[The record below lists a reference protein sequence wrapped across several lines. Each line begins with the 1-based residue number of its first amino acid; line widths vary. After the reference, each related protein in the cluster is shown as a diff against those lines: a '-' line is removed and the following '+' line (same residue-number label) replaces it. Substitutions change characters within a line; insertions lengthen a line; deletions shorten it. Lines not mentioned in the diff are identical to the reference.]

1 MANIQNSVRDSLP
14 IKLGERNYNI
24 DLGRLSRATVDPIRQ
39 GFDTQ
44 GSPGEQS
51 LNQAGVWKRTRNDWQ
66 LGAGQRDGDTP
77 ESGPRQYYKST
88 GVNPWVKNELTLLK
102 DTQFI
107 WGDTDDNLYMAS
119 ATASNGTEWAYLC
132 AGSDLVASDDQFAT
146 ATANALSG
154 NPLGGDIIGAT
165 KTQSAIAS
173 DGTNVYVAGNGKI
186 QKVTANAVT
195 GTTANTDV
203 WTLASVDGVWVAN
216 GYLLASVADR
226 LTVLSVGTA
235 PSTNADIASS
245 SFNQVDS
252 WQTVVGTSV
261 GIFAGG
267 NQGGQGKI
275 YYIGINDST
284 AALNVPVIAAE
295 LPQGEKILSMAEYL
309 GYVILGTNKGF
320 RLATITGQGYL
331 SYGPRVNITNGVQV
345 FEPQGEHIWFGW
357 KDYES
362 PFDPTTARGGLG
374 RIGLSEWT
382 DQLVPA
388 YASDLMASGT
398 GTDEDIQG
406 VLTLTN
412 NGTEMRVFSIKGKG
426 VYREHATNYVT
437 TGSID
442 EGKFRWGI
450 SELKVAASVDLRHK
464 ALASG
469 QSVVIQ
475 VESDDGNTG
484 TVTSD
489 TTNSLTPGIQP
500 ILTSAE
506 TNIDGEYLIPTIT
519 LNTTTVTATPTLYR
533 WTLRAI
539 PMPFVAEVLTLPV
552 ILTNH
557 TRYDERDVYQ
567 DVYDEYA
574 YIKSLLES
582 RTLVK
587 FKMGA
592 EEKTVYVSGVGYEP
606 GSISQWSDAAQHHN
620 PYERYRWVDGVLTV
634 QLITVQTGVTTYR
647 AS

>member
-1 MANIQNSVRDSLP
+1 MSSVQNSVRDSLP
-14 IKLGERNYNI
+14 IKLGERNYNV
-24 DLGRLSRATVDPIRQ
+24 DLAKMGRSTIDPIRQ

-66 LGAGQRDGDTP
+66 LGAGQQDGDTP

-88 GVNPWVKNELTLLK
+88 GINPWVKNELTLLK
-102 DTQFI
+102 DTNLTI
-107 WGDTDDNLYMAS
+107 TDSGTNLYMAF
-119 ATASNGTEWAYLC
+119 AMVGTQEYGYVC
-132 AGSDLVASDDQFAT
+132 TGSDVKPTDDSFTTTET
-146 ATANALSG
+146 AIS
-154 NPLGGDIIGAT
+154 NPAGGAIIG
-165 KTQSAIAS
+165 IAS
-173 DGTNVYVAGNGKI
+173 DGTNVYVASTAGNKVQKI
-186 QKVTANAVT
+186 SALAVT
-195 GTTANTDV
+195 GSSANTDY
-203 WTLASVDGVWVAN
+203 WTLNNVDGVWVAN
-216 GYLLASVADR
+216 GYLIASVADR

-252 WQTVVGTSV
+252 WETVIGTSV

-309 GYVILGTNKGF
+309 GYVVLGTNKGF
-320 RLATITGQGYL
+320 RLASITGQGYL
-331 SYGPRVNITNGVQV
+331 SYGPRVDITNGVQV
-345 FEPQGEHIWFGW
+345 FEPQGEHVWFGW

-388 YASDLMASGT
+388 YASDLMASGS
-398 GTDEDIQG
+398 GTDAAVQG
-406 VLTLTN
+406 VATFTRS
-412 NGTEMRVFSIKGKG
+412 GTEIRAFSISGKG
-426 VYREHATNYVT
+426 VYVEHATNYVT

-442 EGKFRWGI
+442 EGRFRWGI

-469 QSVVIQ
+469 QSVAIKVD
-475 VESDDGNTG
+475 SDDGNTG
-484 TVTSD
+484 TVTSNTED
-489 TTNSLTPGIQP
+489 SLTPGIQP
-500 ILTSAE
+500 ILTSTEA
-506 TNIDGEYLIPTIT
+506 NIDGEYLIPTIT

-539 PMPFVAEVLTLPV
+539 PMPFVAEVLSLPM

-557 TRYDERDVYQ
+557 VGYDKRDVYQ
-567 DVYDEYA
+567 DVYDEYS

-592 EEKTVYVSGVGYEP
+592 EEKTVYVAGVAYEP

>member
-1 MANIQNSVRDSLP
+1 MVNNQLRVRDALP

-24 DLGRLSRATVDPIRQ
+24 DLPLMGRASIDPIRQ

-66 LGAGQRDGDTP
+66 LGAGQKDGDTP

-88 GVNPWVKNELTLLK
+88 GINPWVKNELTLLK
-102 DTQFI
+102 DTDLTI
-107 WGDTDDNLYMAS
+107 TDSGTNLYMAF
-119 ATASNGTEWAYLC
+119 AMVGTQEYGYVC
-132 AGSDLVASDDQFAT
+132 TGSDVKPTDDSFTTTET
-146 ATANALSG
+146 AIS
-154 NPLGGDIIGAT
+154 NPAGGAIIG
-165 KTQSAIAS
+165 IAS
-173 DGTNVYVAGNGKI
+173 DGTNVYVASTAGNKVQKI
-186 QKVTANAVT
+186 NALAVT
-195 GTTANTDV
+195 GSSANTDY
-203 WTLASVDGVWVAN
+203 WTLTNVDGVWVAN
-216 GYLLASVADR
+216 GYLIASVGDR

-235 PSTNADIASS
+235 PSTNADIASDA
-245 SFNQVDS
+245 FNQVDS
-252 WQTVVGTSV
+252 WETVIGTSV

-284 AALNVPVIAAE
+284 AALNVPVIATE

-309 GYVILGTNKGF
+309 GYVLLGTNKGF
-320 RLATITGQGYL
+320 RLASITGQGYL
-331 SYGPRVNITNGVQV
+331 SHGPLINIANGVQV
-345 FEPQGEHIWFGW
+345 FEPQGEFVWFGW
-357 KDYES
+357 KDYDS
-362 PFDPTTARGGLG
+362 PFDSTTRGGLG

-382 DQLVPA
+382 DQMVPA

-398 GTDEDIQG
+398 GTDAAVQG
-406 VLTLTN
+406 VATFN
-412 NGTEMRVFSIKGKG
+412 RSGTEIRAFSISGKG
-426 VYREHATNYVT
+426 VYVEHASNYVT

-469 QSVVIQ
+469 QSVAIKVD
-475 VESDDGNTG
+475 SDDGNTG

-489 TTNSLTPGIQP
+489 TTDSLTPGIQP

-506 TNIDGEYLIPTIT
+506 ANIDGEYLIPTIT

-539 PMPFVAEVLTLPV
+539 PMPFVAEVLTLPI
-552 ILTNH
+552 ILTNQ
-557 TRYDERDVYQ
+557 TRYDNRDVYQ
-567 DVYDEYA
+567 DVYDEYS
-574 YIKSLLES
+574 YIKALLES

-606 GSISQWSDAAQHHN
+606 GSISKWSDSAQHED
-620 PYERYRWVDGVLTV
+620 PYKRYRWVDGVLTV

>member
-1 MANIQNSVRDSLP
+1 MGNIQDSVRDSLP

-24 DLGRLSRATVDPIRQ
+24 DLAKMGRSTIDPIRQ

-66 LGAGQRDGDTP
+66 LGAGQKDGDTP

-88 GVNPWVKNELTLLK
+88 GINPWVKNELTLLK
-102 DTQFI
+102 DTNLTI
-107 WGDTDDNLYMAS
+107 TDSGTNLYMAF
-119 ATASNGTEWAYLC
+119 AMVGEQEYGYVCT
-132 AGSDLVASDDQFAT
+132 GSDVKPTDDSFTSTET
-146 ATANALSG
+146 AIS
-154 NPLGGDIIGAT
+154 NPAGGAIIG
-165 KTQSAIAS
+165 IAS
-173 DGTNVYVAGNGKI
+173 DGTNVYVASTVGNKVQKI
-186 QKVTANAVT
+186 SALAVT
-195 GTTANTDV
+195 GASANTDY
-203 WTLASVDGVWVAN
+203 WTLNNVDGVWFAN

-226 LTVLSVGTA
+226 LTVISVGTA
-235 PSTNADIASS
+235 PSANGDIASD

-252 WQTVVGTSV
+252 WETVVGTSV

-309 GYVILGTNKGF
+309 GYVVLGTNKGF
-320 RLATITGQGYL
+320 RLAAITGQGYL
-331 SYGPRVNITNGVQV
+331 SYGPRVDIKNGVQV
-345 FEPQGEHIWFGW
+345 FEPQGEHMWFGW

-362 PFDPTTARGGLG
+362 PFDPSTDRGGLG

-388 YASDLMASGT
+388 YASDLMASGS
-398 GTDEDIQG
+398 GTDAAVQG
-406 VLTLTN
+406 VATFTRS
-412 NGTEMRVFSIKGKG
+412 GTEIRAFSISGKG
-426 VYREHATNYVT
+426 VYVEHATNYVT

-450 SELKVAASVDLRHK
+450 SELKVAASVDVRHK
-464 ALASG
+464 ALADG
-469 QSVVIQ
+469 QSVAIKVD
-475 VESDDGNTG
+475 SDDGNTG
-484 TVTSD
+484 TVTSN
-489 TTNSLTPGIQP
+489 TTDSLTPGIQP

-506 TNIDGEYLIPTIT
+506 ANIDGEYLIPTIT
-519 LNTTTVTATPTLYR
+519 LTTTTVTATPTLYR

-539 PMPFVAEVLTLPV
+539 PMPFVAEVLSLPV

-557 TRYDERDVYQ
+557 TEYERRDVYQ
-567 DVYDEYA
+567 DVYDEYS

-592 EEKTVYVSGVGYEP
+592 EEKTVYVAGVAYEP
-606 GSISQWSDAAQHHN
+606 GSIGQWSDAAQHETPN
-620 PYERYRWVDGVLTV
+620 YDRYRWVDGVLTV

>member
-1 MANIQNSVRDSLP
+1 MSSVQNSVRDSLP
-14 IKLGERNYNI
+14 IKLGERNYNV
-24 DLGRLSRATVDPIRQ
+24 DLAKMGRSTIDPIRQ

-66 LGAGQRDGDTP
+66 LGAGQQDGDTP

-88 GVNPWVKNELTLLK
+88 GINPWVKNELSLLK
-102 DTQFI
+102 DTNLTI
-107 WGDTDDNLYMAS
+107 TDSGTNLYMAF
-119 ATASNGTEWAYLC
+119 AMVGTQEYGYVC
-132 AGSDLVASDDQFAT
+132 TGSDVKPTDDSFTTTET
-146 ATANALSG
+146 AIS
-154 NPLGGDIIGAT
+154 NPAGGAIIG
-165 KTQSAIAS
+165 IAS
-173 DGTNVYVAGNGKI
+173 DGTNVYVASTAGNKVQKI
-186 QKVTANAVT
+186 SALAVT
-195 GTTANTDV
+195 GSSANTDY
-203 WTLASVDGVWVAN
+203 WTLTNVDGVWVAN
-216 GYLLASVADR
+216 GYLIASVADR

-252 WQTVVGTSV
+252 WETVIGTSV

-295 LPQGEKILSMAEYL
+295 LPQGEKILSMSEYL
-309 GYVILGTNKGF
+309 GYVVLGTNKGF
-320 RLATITGQGYL
+320 RLASITGQGYL
-331 SYGPRVNITNGVQV
+331 SYGPRVDITNGVQV
-345 FEPQGEHIWFGW
+345 FEPQGEHMWFGW

-388 YASDLMASGT
+388 YASDLMASGS
-398 GTDEDIQG
+398 GTDAAVQG
-406 VLTLTN
+406 VATFTRS
-412 NGTEMRVFSIKGKG
+412 GTEIRAFSISGKG
-426 VYREHATNYVT
+426 VYVEHATNYVT

-442 EGKFRWGI
+442 EGRFRWGI

-469 QSVVIQ
+469 QSVAIKVD
-475 VESDDGNTG
+475 SDDGNTG
-484 TVTSD
+484 TVTSNTED
-489 TTNSLTPGIQP
+489 SLTPGIQP
-500 ILTSAE
+500 ILTSTEA
-506 TNIDGEYLIPTIT
+506 NIDGEYLIPTIT

-539 PMPFVAEVLTLPV
+539 PMPFVAEVLSLPM

-557 TRYDERDVYQ
+557 VGYDKRDVYQ
-567 DVYDEYA
+567 DVYDEYS

-592 EEKTVYVSGVGYEP
+592 EEKTVYVAGVAYEP
-606 GSISQWSDAAQHHN
+606 GSIGQWSDAAQHHN

-647 AS
+647 AA

>member
-1 MANIQNSVRDSLP
+1 MSTEQLRVRDALP

-24 DLGRLSRATVDPIRQ
+24 DLGKLSRATIDPIRQ

-51 LNQAGVWKRTRNDWQ
+51 LNQAGVWKRTRTDWQ
-66 LGAGQRDGDTP
+66 LGAGQKDGDTP

-88 GVNPWVKNELTLLK
+88 GINPWVKNELTLLK
-102 DTQFI
+102 DIEFI
-107 WGDTDDNLYMAS
+107 WGDTDNNLYMAS

-132 AGSDLVASDDQFAT
+132 AGSDVVASDDQFAT
-146 ATANALSG
+146 GTTIP
-154 NPLGGDIIGAT
+154 NPLAGAIIGAT
-165 KTQSAIAS
+165 ETQSAIAS
-173 DGTNVYVAGNGKI
+173 DGTNVYIAGNGKI
-186 QKVTANAVT
+186 QKITANAIT
-195 GTTANTDV
+195 GSVANTDV
-203 WTLASVDGVWVAN
+203 WTLASVDGVWFAN
-216 GYLLASVADR
+216 GYLIASVEDR

-245 SFNQVDS
+245 SFNQVAN

-309 GYVILGTNKGF
+309 GYVVLGTNKGF
-320 RLATITGQGYL
+320 RLASITGQGYL
-331 SYGPRVNITNGVQV
+331 SYGPRIDITNGVQV
-345 FEPQGEHIWFGW
+345 FEPQGEHMWFGW
-357 KDYES
+357 KDYTS
-362 PFDPTTARGGLG
+362 PFDGTTRGGLG

-382 DQLVPA
+382 DQMVPA

-398 GTDEDIQG
+398 GTDQDIQG

-426 VYREHATNYVT
+426 VYREHASNYVT

-464 ALASG
+464 ALADG
-469 QSVVIQ
+469 QSVAIQ
-475 VESDDGNTG
+475 IESDDGNTG

-489 TTNSLTPGIQP
+489 TTDSLTPGIQP

-506 TNIDGEYLIPTIT
+506 ANIDGEYLIPTIT

-533 WTLRAI
+533 WTVRAI
-539 PMPFVAEVLTLPV
+539 PMPFVAEVLTLPI
-552 ILTNH
+552 ILTNQ
-557 TRYDERDVYQ
+557 TRYDNRDVYQ
-567 DVYDEYA
+567 DVYDEYS
-574 YIKSLLES
+574 YIKALLES

-592 EEKTVYVSGVGYEP
+592 EEKTVYVAGVAYEA
-606 GSISQWSDAAQHHN
+606 GSISKWSDAAQHDT
-620 PYERYRWVDGVLTV
+620 PYDRYRWVDGVLTV
-634 QLITVQTGVTTYR
+634 QLTTVQTGVTTYR

>member
-1 MANIQNSVRDSLP
+1 MASVQNSVRDSLP

-24 DLGRLSRATVDPIRQ
+24 DLAKMGRSTIDPIRQ

-44 GSPGEQS
+44 GTPGEQS

-102 DTQFI
+102 DTNLTI
-107 WGDTDDNLYMAS
+107 TDSGTNLYMAF
-119 ATASNGTEWAYLC
+119 AMVGIQEYGYVCT
-132 AGSDLVASDDQFAT
+132 GSDVKPTDDSFTTTET
-146 ATANALSG
+146 AIS
-154 NPLGGDIIGAT
+154 NPAGGAIIG
-165 KTQSAIAS
+165 IAS
-173 DGTNVYVAGNGKI
+173 DGTNVYVASTVGNKVQKI
-186 QKVTANAVT
+186 SALAVT
-195 GTTANTDV
+195 GAVANTDY
-203 WTLASVDGVWVAN
+203 WTLANVDGVWFAN
-216 GYLLASVADR
+216 GYLLASVADK

-235 PSTNADIASS
+235 PSDNADVASS

-252 WQTVVGTSV
+252 WETVVGTSV

-309 GYVILGTNKGF
+309 GYVVLGTNKGF
-320 RLATITGQGYL
+320 RLASITGQGYL

-345 FEPQGEHIWFGW
+345 FEPQGEHMWFGW
-357 KDYES
+357 KDYTS
-362 PFDPTTARGGLG
+362 PFDGTTRGGLG

-388 YASDLMASGT
+388 YASDLMASGS
-398 GTDEDIQG
+398 GTDAAVQG
-406 VLTLTN
+406 VATFTRN
-412 NGTEMRVFSIKGKG
+412 DIEIRAFSISGKG
-426 VYREHATNYVT
+426 VYVEHATNYMA

-464 ALASG
+464 ALADG
-469 QSVVIQ
+469 QSIAIK

-484 TVTSD
+484 TVTSNTED
-489 TTNSLTPGIQP
+489 SLTPGIQP
-500 ILTSAE
+500 ILTSTE
-506 TNIDGEYLIPTIT
+506 GNIDGEYLIPTIT
-519 LNTTTVTATPTLYR
+519 LNATTVTATPTLYR

-539 PMPFVAEVLTLPV
+539 PMPFVAEVLSLPV

-557 TRYDERDVYQ
+557 VGYDKRDVYQ
-567 DVYDEYA
+567 DVYDEYSYLKA
-574 YIKSLLES
+574 LLES

-592 EEKTVYVSGVGYEP
+592 EEKTVYVAGVAYEP
-606 GSISQWSDAAQHHN
+606 GSINQWSDSAQHHN

>member
-1 MANIQNSVRDSLP
+1 MAGIQDSVRDSLP

-24 DLGRLSRATVDPIRQ
+24 DLAKMGRSTIDPIRQ

-66 LGAGQRDGDTP
+66 LGAGQQDGDTP

-88 GVNPWVKNELTLLK
+88 GINPWVKNELSLLK
-102 DTQFI
+102 DTNLTI
-107 WGDTDDNLYMAS
+107 TDSGTNLYMAF
-119 ATASNGTEWAYLC
+119 AMVGTQEYGYVC
-132 AGSDLVASDDQFAT
+132 TGSDVKPTDDSFTTTET
-146 ATANALSG
+146 AIS
-154 NPLGGDIIGAT
+154 NPAGGAIIG
-165 KTQSAIAS
+165 IAS
-173 DGTNVYVAGNGKI
+173 DGTNVYVASTAGNKVQKI
-186 QKVTANAVT
+186 SALAVT
-195 GTTANTDV
+195 GSSANTDY
-203 WTLASVDGVWVAN
+203 WTLTNVDGVWVAN

-235 PSTNADIASS
+235 PSDNADIASS

-252 WQTVVGTSV
+252 WETVIGTSV

-309 GYVILGTNKGF
+309 GYVVLGTNKGF
-320 RLATITGQGYL
+320 RLASITGQGYL
-331 SYGPRVNITNGVQV
+331 SYGPRVDITNGVQV
-345 FEPQGEHIWFGW
+345 FEPQGEHMWFGW
-357 KDYES
+357 KDYDS
-362 PFDPTTARGGLG
+362 PFDGTTRGGLG

-388 YASDLMASGT
+388 YASDLMASGS
-398 GTDEDIQG
+398 GTDAAVQG
-406 VLTLTN
+406 VATFTRS
-412 NGTEMRVFSIKGKG
+412 GTEIRAFSISGKG
-426 VYREHATNYVT
+426 VYVEHATNYVT

-469 QSVVIQ
+469 QSVAIKVD
-475 VESDDGNTG
+475 SDDGNTG

-489 TTNSLTPGIQP
+489 TTDSLTPGIQA

-506 TNIDGEYLIPTIT
+506 ANIDGEYLIPTIT

-539 PMPFVAEVLTLPV
+539 PMPFVAEVLSLPV

-557 TRYDERDVYQ
+557 TEYDKRDVYQ
-567 DVYDEYA
+567 DVYDEYS

-592 EEKTVYVSGVGYEP
+592 EEKTVYVAGVAYEP
-606 GSISQWSDAAQHHN
+606 GSIGQWSDAAQHLY

>member
-1 MANIQNSVRDSLP
+1 MAGIQDSVRDSLP

-24 DLGRLSRATVDPIRQ
+24 DLAKMGRSTIDPIRQ

-66 LGAGQRDGDTP
+66 LGAGQQDGDTP

-88 GVNPWVKNELTLLK
+88 GINPWVKNELTLLK

-107 WGDTDDNLYMAS
+107 WSDTDDNLYMAS

-132 AGSDLVASDDQFAT
+132 AGSDVVASDDQFAT
-146 ATANALSG
+146 GTTIS
-154 NPLGGDIIGAT
+154 NPLGGAIIGAT
-165 KTQSAIAS
+165 ETQSAIAS
-173 DGTNVYVAGNGKI
+173 DGTNVYVAGNGKV
-186 QKVTANAVT
+186 QKITANAIT
-195 GTTANTDV
+195 GSVANTDV

-216 GYLLASVADR
+216 GYLLASVEDR

-245 SFNQVDS
+245 SFNQVAN

-284 AALNVPVIAAE
+284 AALIGPVIAAE

-320 RLATITGQGYL
+320 RLASITGQGYL
-331 SYGPRVNITNGVQV
+331 SYGPRIDITNGVQV
-345 FEPQGEHIWFGW
+345 FEPQGEHMWFGW
-357 KDYES
+357 KDYIS
-362 PFDPTTARGGLG
+362 PFDGTTRGGLG

-442 EGKFRWGI
+442 EGRFRWGI

-469 QSVVIQ
+469 QSVAIKVD
-475 VESDDGNTG
+475 SDDGNTG

-489 TTNSLTPGIQP
+489 TTDSLTPGIQP

-506 TNIDGEYLIPTIT
+506 ANIDGEYLVPTIT

-539 PMPFVAEVLTLPV
+539 PMPFVAEVLSLPV

-557 TRYDERDVYQ
+557 TEYDKRDVYQ
-567 DVYDEYA
+567 DVYDEYS

-592 EEKTVYVSGVGYEP
+592 EEKTVYVAGVAYEP
-606 GSISQWSDAAQHHN
+606 GSIGQWSDAAQHLY

>member
-1 MANIQNSVRDSLP
+1 MAGIQDSVRDSLP

-24 DLGRLSRATVDPIRQ
+24 DLAKMGRSTIDPIRQ

-88 GVNPWVKNELTLLK
+88 GLNPWVKNELTLLK
-102 DTQFI
+102 DTNLTI
-107 WGDTDDNLYMAS
+107 TDSGTNLYMAF
-119 ATASNGTEWAYLC
+119 AMVGIQEYGYVCT
-132 AGSDLVASDDQFAT
+132 GSDVKPTDDSFTTTET
-146 ATANALSG
+146 AIS
-154 NPLGGDIIGAT
+154 NPAGGAIIG
-165 KTQSAIAS
+165 IAS
-173 DGTNVYVAGNGKI
+173 DGTNVYVASTAGNKVQKI
-186 QKVTANAVT
+186 SALAVT
-195 GTTANTDV
+195 GASANTDY
-203 WTLASVDGVWVAN
+203 WTLPNVDGVWFAN

-235 PSTNADIASS
+235 PSTDADIASS

-252 WQTVVGTSV
+252 WETVIGTSV

-284 AALNVPVIAAE
+284 GVPLPPVIAAE

-309 GYVILGTNKGF
+309 GYVVLGTNKGF
-320 RLATITGQGYL
+320 RLASITGQGYL
-331 SYGPRVNITNGVQV
+331 SYGPRVDITNGVQV
-345 FEPQGEHIWFGW
+345 FEPQGEHVWFGW

-388 YASDLMASGT
+388 YASDLMASGS
-398 GTDEDIQG
+398 GTDAAVQG
-406 VLTLTN
+406 VATFTRS
-412 NGTEMRVFSIKGKG
+412 GTEIRAFSISGKG
-426 VYREHATNYVT
+426 VYVEHATNYVT

-450 SELKVAASVDLRHK
+450 SELKVAASVDVRHK

-469 QSVVIQ
+469 QSVAIKVD
-475 VESDDGNTG
+475 SDDGNTG
-484 TVTSD
+484 TVTSNTED
-489 TTNSLTPGIQP
+489 SLTPGIQA
-500 ILTSAE
+500 ILTSDEA
-506 TNIDGEYLIPTIT
+506 NIDGEYLIPTIT

-539 PMPFVAEVLTLPV
+539 PMPFVAEVLSLPV

-557 TRYDERDVYQ
+557 TEYDKRDVYQ
-567 DVYDEYA
+567 DVYDEYS

-592 EEKTVYVSGVGYEP
+592 EEKTVYVAGVAYEP
-606 GSISQWSDAAQHHN
+606 GSIGQWSDAAQHLY

>member
-1 MANIQNSVRDSLP
+1 MAGIQDSVRDSLP

-24 DLGRLSRATVDPIRQ
+24 DLAKMGRSTIDPIRQ

-66 LGAGQRDGDTP
+66 LGAGQKDGDTP

-88 GVNPWVKNELTLLK
+88 GINPWVKNELTLLK
-102 DTQFI
+102 DTNLTI
-107 WGDTDDNLYMAS
+107 TDSGTNLYMAF
-119 ATASNGTEWAYLC
+119 AMVGTQEYGYVC
-132 AGSDLVASDDQFAT
+132 TGSDVKPTDDSFAT
-146 ATANALSG
+146 TETPISNPASG
-154 NPLGGDIIGAT
+154 AIIG
-165 KTQSAIAS
+165 IAS
-173 DGTNVYVAGNGKI
+173 DGTNVYVASTNGNIVQKI
-186 QKVTANAVT
+186 SALAVT
-195 GTTANTDV
+195 GSSANTDY
-203 WTLASVDGVWVAN
+203 WTLTNVDGVWFAN

-235 PSTNADIASS
+235 PSDNADIASS

-252 WQTVVGTSV
+252 WETVIGTSV

-309 GYVILGTNKGF
+309 GYVVLGTNKGF
-320 RLATITGQGYL
+320 RLASITGQGYL
-331 SYGPRVNITNGVQV
+331 SYGPRVDIKNGVQV
-345 FEPQGEHIWFGW
+345 FEPQGEHMWFGW
-357 KDYES
+357 KNYVS
-362 PFDPTTARGGLG
+362 PFDGTTRGGLG

-388 YASDLMASGT
+388 YASDLMASGS
-398 GTDEDIQG
+398 GTDAAVQG
-406 VLTLTN
+406 VATFTRS
-412 NGTEMRVFSIKGKG
+412 GTEIRAFSISGKG
-426 VYREHATNYVT
+426 VYVEHATNYVT

-450 SELKVAASVDLRHK
+450 SELKVAASVDVRHK

-469 QSVVIQ
+469 QSVAIKVD
-475 VESDDGNTG
+475 SDDGNTG

-489 TTNSLTPGIQP
+489 TTDSLTPGIQA
-500 ILTSAE
+500 ILTSDEA
-506 TNIDGEYLIPTIT
+506 NIDGEYLIPTIT

-539 PMPFVAEVLTLPV
+539 PMPFVAEVLSLPV

-557 TRYDERDVYQ
+557 TEYDKRDVYQ
-567 DVYDEYA
+567 DVYDEYS

-592 EEKTVYVSGVGYEP
+592 EEKTVYVAGVAYEP
-606 GSISQWSDAAQHHN
+606 GSIGQWSDAAQHLY

>member
-1 MANIQNSVRDSLP
+1 MASVQNSVRDSLP

-24 DLGRLSRATVDPIRQ
+24 DLAKMGRSTIDPIRQ

-44 GSPGEQS
+44 GTPGEQS

-102 DTQFI
+102 DTNLTI
-107 WGDTDDNLYMAS
+107 TDSGTNLYMAF
-119 ATASNGTEWAYLC
+119 AMVGIQEYGYVCTGSNVKPTDDSFTTTETPISNP
-132 AGSDLVASDDQFAT
+132 AGGA
-146 ATANALSG
+146 
-154 NPLGGDIIGAT
+154 IIG
-165 KTQSAIAS
+165 IAS
-173 DGTNVYVAGNGKI
+173 DGTNVYVASTAGNKVQKI
-186 QKVTANAVT
+186 SALAVT
-195 GTTANTDV
+195 GASANTDY
-203 WTLASVDGVWVAN
+203 WTLANVDGVWFAN

-235 PSTNADIASS
+235 PSDNADVASS

-252 WQTVVGTSV
+252 WETVVGTSV

-309 GYVILGTNKGF
+309 GYVVLGTNKGF
-320 RLATITGQGYL
+320 RLASITGQGYL

-345 FEPQGEHIWFGW
+345 FEPQGEHMWFGW
-357 KDYES
+357 KDYTS
-362 PFDPTTARGGLG
+362 PFDGTTRGGLG

-388 YASDLMASGT
+388 YASDLMASGS
-398 GTDEDIQG
+398 GTDAAVQG
-406 VLTLTN
+406 VATFTRN
-412 NGTEMRVFSIKGKG
+412 DIEIRAFSISGKG
-426 VYREHATNYVT
+426 VYVEHATNYMA
-437 TGSID
+437 TGSIE

-464 ALASG
+464 ALADG
-469 QSVVIQ
+469 QSIAIK

-484 TVTSD
+484 TVTSNTED
-489 TTNSLTPGIQP
+489 SLTPGIQP
-500 ILTSAE
+500 ILTSTE
-506 TNIDGEYLIPTIT
+506 GNIDGEYLIPTIT
-519 LNTTTVTATPTLYR
+519 LNATTVTATPTLYR

-539 PMPFVAEVLTLPV
+539 PMPFVAEVLSLPV

-557 TRYDERDVYQ
+557 VGYDKRDVYQ
-567 DVYDEYA
+567 DVYDEYSYLKA
-574 YIKSLLES
+574 LLES

-592 EEKTVYVSGVGYEP
+592 EEKTVYVAGVAYEP
-606 GSISQWSDAAQHHN
+606 GSINQWSDAAQHHN

>member
-1 MANIQNSVRDSLP
+1 MASVQNSVRDSLP
-14 IKLGERNYNI
+14 IKLGERTYNV
-24 DLGRLSRATVDPIRQ
+24 DLPRMGRSTIDPIRQ

-102 DTQFI
+102 DTNLTI
-107 WGDTDDNLYMAS
+107 TDSGTNLYMAF
-119 ATASNGTEWAYLC
+119 AMVGTQEYGYVC
-132 AGSDLVASDDQFAT
+132 TGSDVKPTDDSFTTTET
-146 ATANALSG
+146 AIP
-154 NPLGGDIIGAT
+154 NPAGGAIIG
-165 KTQSAIAS
+165 IAS
-173 DGTNVYVAGNGKI
+173 DGTNVYVASTAGNKVQKI
-186 QKVTANAVT
+186 SALAVT
-195 GTTANTDV
+195 GASANTDY
-203 WTLASVDGVWVAN
+203 WTLTNVDGVWVAN

-252 WQTVVGTSV
+252 WETVVGTSV

-309 GYVILGTNKGF
+309 GYVVLGTNKGF
-320 RLATITGQGYL
+320 RLASITGQGYL

-388 YASDLMASGT
+388 YASDLMASGS
-398 GTDEDIQG
+398 GTDAAVQG
-406 VLTLTN
+406 VATFTRN
-412 NGTEMRVFSIKGKG
+412 DIEIRAFSISGKG
-426 VYREHATNYVT
+426 VYVEHATNYMA
-437 TGSID
+437 TGSIE
-442 EGKFRWGI
+442 EGKFRWGV

-469 QSVVIQ
+469 QSIAIKID
-475 VESDDGNTG
+475 SDDGNTG
-484 TVTSD
+484 TVTSNTED
-489 TTNSLTPGIQP
+489 SLTPGIQP
-500 ILTSAE
+500 ILTSTE

-606 GSISQWSDAAQHHN
+606 GSISKWSDAAQHHN

>member
-1 MANIQNSVRDSLP
+1 MANVQNSVRDSLP
-14 IKLGERNYNI
+14 IKLGERTYNV
-24 DLGRLSRATVDPIRQ
+24 DLPRMGRSTIDPIRQ

-102 DTQFI
+102 DTNLTI
-107 WGDTDDNLYMAS
+107 TDSGTNLYMAF
-119 ATASNGTEWAYLC
+119 AMVGIQEYGYVCT
-132 AGSDLVASDDQFAT
+132 GSDVKPTDDSFTTTET
-146 ATANALSG
+146 AIS
-154 NPLGGDIIGAT
+154 NPAGGAIIG
-165 KTQSAIAS
+165 IAS
-173 DGTNVYVAGNGKI
+173 DGTNVYVASTVGNKVQKI
-186 QKVTANAVT
+186 SALAVT
-195 GTTANTDV
+195 GAVANTDY
-203 WTLASVDGVWVAN
+203 WTLANVDGVWFAN
-216 GYLLASVADR
+216 GYLLASVADK

-235 PSTNADIASS
+235 PSDNADVASS

-252 WQTVVGTSV
+252 WETVVGTSV

-309 GYVILGTNKGF
+309 GYVVLGTNKGF
-320 RLATITGQGYL
+320 RLASITGQGYL

-388 YASDLMASGT
+388 YASDLMASGS
-398 GTDEDIQG
+398 GTDAAVQG
-406 VLTLTN
+406 VATFTRN
-412 NGTEMRVFSIKGKG
+412 DIEIRAFSISGKG
-426 VYREHATNYVT
+426 VYVEHADNYMA

-464 ALASG
+464 ALADG
-469 QSVVIQ
+469 QSIAIK

-484 TVTSD
+484 TVTSNTED
-489 TTNSLTPGIQP
+489 SLTPGIQP
-500 ILTSAE
+500 ILTSTE
-506 TNIDGEYLIPTIT
+506 GNIDGEYLIPTIT
-519 LNTTTVTATPTLYR
+519 LNATTVTATPTLYR

-539 PMPFVAEVLTLPV
+539 PMPFVAEVLSLPV

-557 TRYDERDVYQ
+557 VGYDKRDVYQ
-567 DVYDEYA
+567 DVYDEYSYLKA
-574 YIKSLLES
+574 LLES

-592 EEKTVYVSGVGYEP
+592 EEKTVYVAGVAYEP
-606 GSISQWSDAAQHHN
+606 GSINQWSDSAQHHN

>member
-1 MANIQNSVRDSLP
+1 MSSVQNSVRDSLP
-14 IKLGERNYNI
+14 IKLGERNYNV
-24 DLGRLSRATVDPIRQ
+24 DLAKMGRSTIDPIRQ

-66 LGAGQRDGDTP
+66 LGAGQQDGDTP

-88 GVNPWVKNELTLLK
+88 GIDPWTKNEITLLK
-102 DTQFI
+102 DTNLTI
-107 WGDTDDNLYMAS
+107 TDSGTNLYMAF
-119 ATASNGTEWAYLC
+119 AIVGVQEYGYVCT
-132 AGSDLVASDDQFAT
+132 GSDVKPTDDSFTTTET
-146 ATANALSG
+146 AIS
-154 NPLGGDIIGAT
+154 NPAGGAIIG
-165 KTQSAIAS
+165 IAS
-173 DGTNVYVAGNGKI
+173 DGTNVYVASTVGNKVQKI
-186 QKVTANAVT
+186 SALAVT
-195 GTTANTDV
+195 GSSANTDY
-203 WTLASVDGVWVAN
+203 WTLNNVDGVWVAN
-216 GYLLASVADR
+216 GYLIASVADR

-252 WQTVVGTSV
+252 WETVIGTSV

-309 GYVILGTNKGF
+309 GYVVLGTNKGF
-320 RLATITGQGYL
+320 RLASITGQGYL
-331 SYGPRVNITNGVQV
+331 SYGPRVDITNGVQV
-345 FEPQGEHIWFGW
+345 FEPQGEHMWFGW

-388 YASDLMASGT
+388 YASDLMASGS
-398 GTDEDIQG
+398 GTDAAVQG
-406 VLTLTN
+406 VATFTRS
-412 NGTEMRVFSIKGKG
+412 GTEIRAFSISGKG
-426 VYREHATNYVT
+426 VYVEHATNYVT

-442 EGKFRWGI
+442 EGRFRWGI

-469 QSVVIQ
+469 QSIAIK

-489 TTNSLTPGIQP
+489 TTDSLTPGIQP
-500 ILTSAE
+500 ILTSTEA
-506 TNIDGEYLIPTIT
+506 NIDGEYLVPTIT

-539 PMPFVAEVLTLPV
+539 PMPFVAEVLSLPM

-557 TRYDERDVYQ
+557 VGYDKRDVYQ
-567 DVYDEYA
+567 DVYDEYS

-592 EEKTVYVSGVGYEP
+592 EEKTVYVAGVAYEP
-606 GSISQWSDAAQHHN
+606 GSIGQWSDAAQHHN

>member
-1 MANIQNSVRDSLP
+1 MSSVQNSVRDSLP
-14 IKLGERNYNI
+14 IKLGERNYNV
-24 DLGRLSRATVDPIRQ
+24 DLAKMGRSTIDPIRQ

-66 LGAGQRDGDTP
+66 LGAGQQDGDTP

-88 GVNPWVKNELTLLK
+88 GIDPWTKNEITLLK
-102 DTQFI
+102 DTNLTI
-107 WGDTDDNLYMAS
+107 TDSGTNLYMAF
-119 ATASNGTEWAYLC
+119 AIVGVQEYGYVCT
-132 AGSDLVASDDQFAT
+132 GSDVKPTDDSFTTTET
-146 ATANALSG
+146 AIS
-154 NPLGGDIIGAT
+154 NPAGGAIIG
-165 KTQSAIAS
+165 IAS
-173 DGTNVYVAGNGKI
+173 DGTNVYVASTVGNKVQKI
-186 QKVTANAVT
+186 SALAVT
-195 GTTANTDV
+195 GSSANTDY
-203 WTLASVDGVWVAN
+203 WTLNNVDGVWVAN
-216 GYLLASVADR
+216 GYLIASVADR

-252 WQTVVGTSV
+252 WETVIGTSV

-309 GYVILGTNKGF
+309 GYVVLGTNKGF
-320 RLATITGQGYL
+320 RLASITGQGYL
-331 SYGPRVNITNGVQV
+331 SYGPRVDITNGVQV
-345 FEPQGEHIWFGW
+345 FEPQGEHVWFGW

-388 YASDLMASGT
+388 YASDLMASGS
-398 GTDEDIQG
+398 GTDAAVQG
-406 VLTLTN
+406 VATFTRS
-412 NGTEMRVFSIKGKG
+412 GTEIRAFSISGKG
-426 VYREHATNYVT
+426 VYVEHATNYVT

-469 QSVVIQ
+469 QSVAIKVD
-475 VESDDGNTG
+475 SDDGNTG
-484 TVTSD
+484 TVTSNTED
-489 TTNSLTPGIQP
+489 SLTPGIQP
-500 ILTSAE
+500 ILTSTEA
-506 TNIDGEYLIPTIT
+506 NIDGEYLIPTIT

-539 PMPFVAEVLTLPV
+539 PMPFVAEVLSLPM

-557 TRYDERDVYQ
+557 VGYDKRDVYQ
-567 DVYDEYA
+567 DVYDEYS

-592 EEKTVYVSGVGYEP
+592 EEKTVYVAGVAYEP
-606 GSISQWSDAAQHHN
+606 GSIGQWSDAAQHHN

>member
-1 MANIQNSVRDSLP
+1 MAGIQDSVRDSLP

-24 DLGRLSRATVDPIRQ
+24 DLAKMGRSTIDPIRQ

-66 LGAGQRDGDTP
+66 LGAGQQDGDTP

-88 GVNPWVKNELTLLK
+88 GINPWVKNELSLLK
-102 DTQFI
+102 DTNLTI
-107 WGDTDDNLYMAS
+107 TDSGTNLYMAF
-119 ATASNGTEWAYLC
+119 AMVGTQEYGYVC
-132 AGSDLVASDDQFAT
+132 TGSDVKPTDDSFTTTET
-146 ATANALSG
+146 AIS
-154 NPLGGDIIGAT
+154 NPAGGAIIG
-165 KTQSAIAS
+165 IAS
-173 DGTNVYVAGNGKI
+173 DGTNVYVASTAGNKVQKI
-186 QKVTANAVT
+186 SALAVT
-195 GTTANTDV
+195 GSSANTDY
-203 WTLASVDGVWVAN
+203 WTLTNVDGVWVAN

-235 PSTNADIASS
+235 PSANADIASS

-252 WQTVVGTSV
+252 WETVIGTSV

-309 GYVILGTNKGF
+309 GYVVLGTNKGF
-320 RLATITGQGYL
+320 RLASITGQGYL
-331 SYGPRVNITNGVQV
+331 SYGPRVDITNGVQV
-345 FEPQGEHIWFGW
+345 FEPQGEHMWFGW
-357 KDYES
+357 KDYDS
-362 PFDPTTARGGLG
+362 PFDGTTRGGLG

-388 YASDLMASGT
+388 YASDLMASGS
-398 GTDEDIQG
+398 GTDAAVQG
-406 VLTLTN
+406 VATFTRS
-412 NGTEMRVFSIKGKG
+412 GTEIRAFSISGKG
-426 VYREHATNYVT
+426 VYVEHATNYVT

-442 EGKFRWGI
+442 EGRFRWGI

-469 QSVVIQ
+469 QSVAIKVD
-475 VESDDGNTG
+475 SDDGNTG

-489 TTNSLTPGIQP
+489 TTDSLTPGIQA

-506 TNIDGEYLIPTIT
+506 ANIDGEYLIPTIT

-539 PMPFVAEVLTLPV
+539 PMPFVAEVLSLPV

-557 TRYDERDVYQ
+557 TEYDKRDVYQ
-567 DVYDEYA
+567 DVYDEYS

-592 EEKTVYVSGVGYEP
+592 EEKTVYVAGVAYEP
-606 GSISQWSDAAQHHN
+606 GSIGQWSDAAQHLY

>member
-1 MANIQNSVRDSLP
+1 MASVQNSVRDSLP

-24 DLGRLSRATVDPIRQ
+24 DLAKMGRSTIDPIRQ

-44 GSPGEQS
+44 GTPGEQS

-102 DTQFI
+102 DTNLTI
-107 WGDTDDNLYMAS
+107 TDSGTNLYMAF
-119 ATASNGTEWAYLC
+119 AMVGIQEYGYVCTGSNVKPTDDSFTTTETPISNP
-132 AGSDLVASDDQFAT
+132 AGGA
-146 ATANALSG
+146 
-154 NPLGGDIIGAT
+154 IIG
-165 KTQSAIAS
+165 IAS
-173 DGTNVYVAGNGKI
+173 DGTNVYVASTAGNKVQKI
-186 QKVTANAVT
+186 SALAVT
-195 GTTANTDV
+195 GASANTDY
-203 WTLASVDGVWVAN
+203 WTLANVDGVWFAN

-235 PSTNADIASS
+235 PSDNADVASS

-252 WQTVVGTSV
+252 WETVVGTSV

-309 GYVILGTNKGF
+309 GYVVLGTNKGF
-320 RLATITGQGYL
+320 RLASITGQGYL

-345 FEPQGEHIWFGW
+345 FEPQGEHMWFGW
-357 KDYES
+357 KDYTS
-362 PFDPTTARGGLG
+362 PFDGTTRGGLG

-388 YASDLMASGT
+388 YASDLMASGS
-398 GTDEDIQG
+398 GTDAAVQG
-406 VLTLTN
+406 VATFTRN
-412 NGTEMRVFSIKGKG
+412 DIEIRAFSISGKG
-426 VYREHATNYVT
+426 VYVEHATNYMA

-464 ALASG
+464 ALADG
-469 QSVVIQ
+469 QSIAIK

-484 TVTSD
+484 TVTSNTED
-489 TTNSLTPGIQP
+489 SLTPGIQP
-500 ILTSAE
+500 ILTSTE
-506 TNIDGEYLIPTIT
+506 GNIDGEYLIPTIT
-519 LNTTTVTATPTLYR
+519 LNATTVTATPTLYR

-539 PMPFVAEVLTLPV
+539 PMPFVAEVLSLPV

-557 TRYDERDVYQ
+557 VGYDKRDVYQ
-567 DVYDEYA
+567 DVYDEYSYLKA
-574 YIKSLLES
+574 LLES

-592 EEKTVYVSGVGYEP
+592 EEKTVYVAGVAYEP
-606 GSISQWSDAAQHHN
+606 GSINQWSDAAQHHN

>member
-1 MANIQNSVRDSLP
+1 MASVQNSVRDSLP

-24 DLGRLSRATVDPIRQ
+24 DLAKMGRSTIDPIRQ

-44 GSPGEQS
+44 GTPGEQS

-66 LGAGQRDGDTP
+66 LGAGQREGDTP

-102 DTQFI
+102 DTNLTI
-107 WGDTDDNLYMAS
+107 TDSGTNLYMAF
-119 ATASNGTEWAYLC
+119 AMVGIQEYGYVCTGSNVKPTDDSFTTTETPISNP
-132 AGSDLVASDDQFAT
+132 AGGA
-146 ATANALSG
+146 
-154 NPLGGDIIGAT
+154 IIG
-165 KTQSAIAS
+165 IAS
-173 DGTNVYVAGNGKI
+173 DGTNVYVASTAGNKVQKI
-186 QKVTANAVT
+186 SALAVT
-195 GTTANTDV
+195 GASANTDY
-203 WTLASVDGVWVAN
+203 WTLANVDGVWFAN

-235 PSTNADIASS
+235 PSDNADVASS

-252 WQTVVGTSV
+252 WETVVGTSV

-309 GYVILGTNKGF
+309 GYVVLGTNKGF
-320 RLATITGQGYL
+320 RLASITGQGYL

-345 FEPQGEHIWFGW
+345 FEPQGEHMWFGW
-357 KDYES
+357 KDYTS
-362 PFDPTTARGGLG
+362 PFDGTTRGGLG

-388 YASDLMASGT
+388 YASDLMASGS
-398 GTDEDIQG
+398 GTDAAVQG
-406 VLTLTN
+406 VATFTRN
-412 NGTEMRVFSIKGKG
+412 DIEIRAFSISGKG
-426 VYREHATNYVT
+426 VYVEHATNYMA
-437 TGSID
+437 TGSIE

-464 ALASG
+464 ALADG
-469 QSVVIQ
+469 QSIAIK

-484 TVTSD
+484 TVTSNTED
-489 TTNSLTPGIQP
+489 SLTPGIQP
-500 ILTSAE
+500 ILTSTE
-506 TNIDGEYLIPTIT
+506 GNIDGEYLIPTIT
-519 LNTTTVTATPTLYR
+519 LNATTVTATPTLYR

-539 PMPFVAEVLTLPV
+539 PMPFVAEVLSLPV

-557 TRYDERDVYQ
+557 VGYDKRDVYQ
-567 DVYDEYA
+567 DVYDEYSYLKA
-574 YIKSLLES
+574 LLES

-592 EEKTVYVSGVGYEP
+592 EEKTVYVAGVAYEP
-606 GSISQWSDAAQHHN
+606 GSINQWSDAAQHHN

>member
-1 MANIQNSVRDSLP
+1 MSSVQNSVRDSLP
-14 IKLGERNYNI
+14 IKLGERNYNV
-24 DLGRLSRATVDPIRQ
+24 DLAKMGRSTIDPIRQ

-66 LGAGQRDGDTP
+66 LGAGQQDGDTP

-88 GVNPWVKNELTLLK
+88 GIDPWTKNEITLLK
-102 DTQFI
+102 DTNLTI
-107 WGDTDDNLYMAS
+107 TDSGTNLYMAF
-119 ATASNGTEWAYLC
+119 AMVGTQEYGYVC
-132 AGSDLVASDDQFAT
+132 TGSDVKPTDDSFTTTET
-146 ATANALSG
+146 AIS
-154 NPLGGDIIGAT
+154 NPAGGAIIG
-165 KTQSAIAS
+165 IAS
-173 DGTNVYVAGNGKI
+173 DGTNVYVASTVGNKVQKI
-186 QKVTANAVT
+186 SALAVT
-195 GTTANTDV
+195 GSSANTDY
-203 WTLASVDGVWVAN
+203 WTLTNVDGVWVAN
-216 GYLLASVADR
+216 GYLIASVADR

-252 WQTVVGTSV
+252 WETVIGTSV

-309 GYVILGTNKGF
+309 GYVVLGTNKGF
-320 RLATITGQGYL
+320 RLASITGQGYL
-331 SYGPRVNITNGVQV
+331 SYGPRVDITNGVQV
-345 FEPQGEHIWFGW
+345 FEPQGEHVWFGW

-388 YASDLMASGT
+388 YASDLMASGS
-398 GTDEDIQG
+398 GTDAAVQG
-406 VLTLTN
+406 VATFTRS
-412 NGTEMRVFSIKGKG
+412 GTEIRAFSISGKG
-426 VYREHATNYVT
+426 VYVEHATNYVT

-442 EGKFRWGI
+442 EGRFRWGI

-469 QSVVIQ
+469 QSVAIKVD
-475 VESDDGNTG
+475 SDDGNTG
-484 TVTSD
+484 TVTSNTED
-489 TTNSLTPGIQP
+489 SLTPGIQP
-500 ILTSAE
+500 ILTSTEA
-506 TNIDGEYLIPTIT
+506 NIDGEYLIPTIT

-539 PMPFVAEVLTLPV
+539 PMPFVAEVLSLPM

-557 TRYDERDVYQ
+557 VGYDKRDVYQ
-567 DVYDEYA
+567 DVYDEYS

-592 EEKTVYVSGVGYEP
+592 EEKTVYVAGVAYEP

>member
-1 MANIQNSVRDSLP
+1 MSSVQNSVRDSLP
-14 IKLGERNYNI
+14 IKLGERNYNV
-24 DLGRLSRATVDPIRQ
+24 DLAKMGRSTIDPIRQ

-66 LGAGQRDGDTP
+66 LGAGQQDGDTP

-88 GVNPWVKNELTLLK
+88 GINPWVKNELSLLK
-102 DTQFI
+102 DTNLTI
-107 WGDTDDNLYMAS
+107 TDSGTNLYMAF
-119 ATASNGTEWAYLC
+119 AMVGTQEYGYVC
-132 AGSDLVASDDQFAT
+132 TGSDVKPTDDSFTTTET
-146 ATANALSG
+146 AIS
-154 NPLGGDIIGAT
+154 NPAGGAIIG
-165 KTQSAIAS
+165 IAS
-173 DGTNVYVAGNGKI
+173 DGTNVYVASTAGNKVQKI
-186 QKVTANAVT
+186 SALAVT
-195 GTTANTDV
+195 GSSANTDY
-203 WTLASVDGVWVAN
+203 WTLTNVDGVWVAN
-216 GYLLASVADR
+216 GYLIASVADR

-252 WQTVVGTSV
+252 WETVIGTSV

-309 GYVILGTNKGF
+309 GYVVLGTNKGF
-320 RLATITGQGYL
+320 RLASITGQGYL
-331 SYGPRVNITNGVQV
+331 SYGPRVDITNGVQV
-345 FEPQGEHIWFGW
+345 FEPQGEHVWFGW

-388 YASDLMASGT
+388 YASDLMASGS
-398 GTDEDIQG
+398 GTDAAVQG
-406 VLTLTN
+406 VATFTRS
-412 NGTEMRVFSIKGKG
+412 GTEIRAFSISGKG
-426 VYREHATNYVT
+426 VYVEHATNYVT

-442 EGKFRWGI
+442 EGRFRWGI

-469 QSVVIQ
+469 QSVAIKVD
-475 VESDDGNTG
+475 SDDGNTG
-484 TVTSD
+484 TVTSNTED
-489 TTNSLTPGIQP
+489 SLTPGIQP
-500 ILTSAE
+500 ILTSTEA
-506 TNIDGEYLIPTIT
+506 NIDGEYLIPTIT

-539 PMPFVAEVLTLPV
+539 PMPFVAEVLSLPM

-557 TRYDERDVYQ
+557 VGYDKRDVYQ
-567 DVYDEYA
+567 DVYDEYS

-592 EEKTVYVSGVGYEP
+592 EEKTVYVAGVAYEP

>member
-1 MANIQNSVRDSLP
+1 MAGIQDSVRDSLP

-24 DLGRLSRATVDPIRQ
+24 DLAKMGRSTIDPIRQ

-66 LGAGQRDGDTP
+66 LGAGQQDGDTP

-88 GVNPWVKNELTLLK
+88 GINPWVKNELTLLK
-102 DTQFI
+102 DTNLTI
-107 WGDTDDNLYMAS
+107 TDSGTNLYMAF
-119 ATASNGTEWAYLC
+119 AMVGTQEYGYVC
-132 AGSDLVASDDQFAT
+132 TGSDVKPTDDSFT
-146 ATANALSG
+146 TTETPIS
-154 NPLGGDIIGAT
+154 NPAGGAIIG
-165 KTQSAIAS
+165 IAS
-173 DGTNVYVAGNGKI
+173 DGTNVYVASTAGNKVQKI
-186 QKVTANAVT
+186 SALAVT
-195 GTTANTDV
+195 GSSANTDY
-203 WTLASVDGVWVAN
+203 WTLTNVDGVWVAN

-235 PSTNADIASS
+235 PSANADIASS

-252 WQTVVGTSV
+252 WETVIGTSV

-309 GYVILGTNKGF
+309 GYVVLGTNKGF
-320 RLATITGQGYL
+320 RLASITGQGYL
-331 SYGPRVNITNGVQV
+331 SYGPRVDITNGVQV
-345 FEPQGEHIWFGW
+345 FEPQGEHMWFGW
-357 KDYES
+357 KDYDS
-362 PFDPTTARGGLG
+362 PFDGTTRGGLG
-374 RIGLSEWT
+374 RIGLAEWT
-382 DQLVPA
+382 DQMVPA
-388 YASDLMASGT
+388 YASDLMASGA

-406 VLTLTN
+406 VLTLTS

-442 EGKFRWGI
+442 EGRFRWGI

-469 QSVVIQ
+469 QSVAIKVD
-475 VESDDGNTG
+475 SDDGNTG
-484 TVTSD
+484 TVTSN
-489 TTNSLTPGIQP
+489 TTDSLTPGIQA
-500 ILTSAE
+500 ILTSDEA
-506 TNIDGEYLIPTIT
+506 NIDGEYLIPTIT

-539 PMPFVAEVLTLPV
+539 PMPFVAEVLSLPV

-557 TRYDERDVYQ
+557 TEYDKRDVYQ
-567 DVYDEYA
+567 DVYDEYS

-592 EEKTVYVSGVGYEP
+592 EEKTVYVAGVAYEP
-606 GSISQWSDAAQHHN
+606 GSIGQWSDAAQHLY

>member
-1 MANIQNSVRDSLP
+1 MAGIQDSVRDSLP

-24 DLGRLSRATVDPIRQ
+24 DLAKMGRSTIDPIRQ

-66 LGAGQRDGDTP
+66 LGAGQQDGDTP

-102 DTQFI
+102 DTNLTI
-107 WGDTDDNLYMAS
+107 TDSGTNLYMAF
-119 ATASNGTEWAYLC
+119 AMVGTQEYGYVC
-132 AGSDLVASDDQFAT
+132 TGSDVKPTDDSFTTTET
-146 ATANALSG
+146 AIS
-154 NPLGGDIIGAT
+154 NPAGGAIIG
-165 KTQSAIAS
+165 IAS
-173 DGTNVYVAGNGKI
+173 DGTNVYVASTAGNKVQKI
-186 QKVTANAVT
+186 SALAVT
-195 GTTANTDV
+195 GSSANTDY
-203 WTLASVDGVWVAN
+203 WTLTNVDGVWFAN
-216 GYLLASVADR
+216 GYLLASVEDR

-235 PSTNADIASS
+235 PSDNADIASS

-252 WQTVVGTSV
+252 WETVIGTSV

-309 GYVILGTNKGF
+309 GYVVLGTNKGF
-320 RLATITGQGYL
+320 RLASITGQGYL
-331 SYGPRVNITNGVQV
+331 SYGPRVDITNGVQV
-345 FEPQGEHIWFGW
+345 FEPQGEHMWFGW
-357 KDYES
+357 KNYVS
-362 PFDPTTARGGLG
+362 PFDGTTRGGLG

-388 YASDLMASGT
+388 YASDLMASGS
-398 GTDEDIQG
+398 GTDAAVQG
-406 VLTLTN
+406 VATFTRS
-412 NGTEMRVFSIKGKG
+412 GTEIRAFSISGKG
-426 VYREHATNYVT
+426 VYVEHATNYVT

-442 EGKFRWGI
+442 EGRFRWGI
-450 SELKVAASVDLRHK
+450 SELKVAASVDVRHK

-469 QSVVIQ
+469 QSVAIKVD
-475 VESDDGNTG
+475 SDDGNTG
-484 TVTSD
+484 TVTSN
-489 TTNSLTPGIQP
+489 TTDSLTPGIQA
-500 ILTSAE
+500 ILTSDEA
-506 TNIDGEYLIPTIT
+506 NIDGEYLIPTIT

-539 PMPFVAEVLTLPV
+539 PMPFVAEVLSLPV

-557 TRYDERDVYQ
+557 TEYDKRDVYQ
-567 DVYDEYA
+567 DVYDEYS

-592 EEKTVYVSGVGYEP
+592 EEKTVYVAGVAYEP
-606 GSISQWSDAAQHHN
+606 GSIGQWSDAAQHLY

>member
-1 MANIQNSVRDSLP
+1 MASVQNSVRDSLP

-24 DLGRLSRATVDPIRQ
+24 DLGKLSRATIDPIRQ

-66 LGAGQRDGDTP
+66 LGAGQQDGDTP

-88 GVNPWVKNELTLLK
+88 GIDPWTKNEITLLK
-102 DTQFI
+102 DTNLTI
-107 WGDTDDNLYMAS
+107 TDSGTNLYMAF
-119 ATASNGTEWAYLC
+119 AIVGVQEYGYVCT
-132 AGSDLVASDDQFAT
+132 GSDVKPTDDSFTTTET
-146 ATANALSG
+146 AIS
-154 NPLGGDIIGAT
+154 NPAGGAIIG
-165 KTQSAIAS
+165 IAS
-173 DGTNVYVAGNGKI
+173 DGTNVYVASTVGNKVQKI
-186 QKVTANAVT
+186 SALAVT
-195 GTTANTDV
+195 GSSANTDY
-203 WTLASVDGVWVAN
+203 WTLNNVDGVWVAN
-216 GYLLASVADR
+216 GYLIASVADR

-252 WQTVVGTSV
+252 WETVIGTSV

-309 GYVILGTNKGF
+309 GYVVLGTNKGF
-320 RLATITGQGYL
+320 RLASITGQGYL
-331 SYGPRVNITNGVQV
+331 SYGPRVDITNGVQV
-345 FEPQGEHIWFGW
+345 FEPQGEHMWFGW

-388 YASDLMASGT
+388 YASDLMASGS
-398 GTDEDIQG
+398 GTDAAVQG
-406 VLTLTN
+406 VATFTRS
-412 NGTEMRVFSIKGKG
+412 GTEIRAFSISGKG
-426 VYREHATNYVT
+426 VYVEHATNYVT

-442 EGKFRWGI
+442 EGRFRWGI

-469 QSVVIQ
+469 QSIAIK

-489 TTNSLTPGIQP
+489 TTDSLTPGIQP
-500 ILTSAE
+500 ILTSTEA
-506 TNIDGEYLIPTIT
+506 NIDGEYLVPTIT

-539 PMPFVAEVLTLPV
+539 PMPFVAEVLSLPM

-557 TRYDERDVYQ
+557 VGYDKRDVYQ
-567 DVYDEYA
+567 DVYDEYS

-592 EEKTVYVSGVGYEP
+592 EEKTVYVAGVAYEP
-606 GSISQWSDAAQHHN
+606 GSIGQWSDAAQHHN

>member
-1 MANIQNSVRDSLP
+1 MAGIQDSVRDSLP

-24 DLGRLSRATVDPIRQ
+24 DLAKMGRSTIDPIRQ

-88 GVNPWVKNELTLLK
+88 GINPWVKNELTLLK
-102 DTQFI
+102 DTNLTI
-107 WGDTDDNLYMAS
+107 TDSGTNLYMAF
-119 ATASNGTEWAYLC
+119 AMVGTQEYGYVC
-132 AGSDLVASDDQFAT
+132 TGSDVKPTDDSFTTTET
-146 ATANALSG
+146 AIS
-154 NPLGGDIIGAT
+154 NPAGGAIIG
-165 KTQSAIAS
+165 IAS
-173 DGTNVYVAGNGKI
+173 DGTNVYVASTAGNKVQKI
-186 QKVTANAVT
+186 SALAVT
-195 GTTANTDV
+195 GSSANTDY
-203 WTLASVDGVWVAN
+203 WTLTNVDGVWFAN
-216 GYLLASVADR
+216 GYLLASVGDR

-235 PSTNADIASS
+235 PSDNADIASS

-252 WQTVVGTSV
+252 WETVIGTSV

-309 GYVILGTNKGF
+309 GYVVLGTNKGF
-320 RLATITGQGYL
+320 RLASITGQGYL
-331 SYGPRVNITNGVQV
+331 SYGPRVDITNGVQV
-345 FEPQGEHIWFGW
+345 FEPQGEHMWFGW
-357 KDYES
+357 KNYDS
-362 PFDPTTARGGLG
+362 PFDGTTRGGLG

-388 YASDLMASGT
+388 YASDLMASGS
-398 GTDEDIQG
+398 GTDAAVQG
-406 VLTLTN
+406 VATFTRS
-412 NGTEMRVFSIKGKG
+412 GTEIRAFSISGKG
-426 VYREHATNYVT
+426 VYVEHATNYVT

-469 QSVVIQ
+469 QSVAIKVD
-475 VESDDGNTG
+475 SDDGNTG
-484 TVTSD
+484 TVTSS
-489 TTNSLTPGIQP
+489 TTDSLTPGIQP

-506 TNIDGEYLIPTIT
+506 ANIDGEYLIPTIT

-539 PMPFVAEVLTLPV
+539 PMPFVAEVLSLPV

-557 TRYDERDVYQ
+557 TEYDKRDVYQ
-567 DVYDEYA
+567 DVYDEYS

-592 EEKTVYVSGVGYEP
+592 EEKTVYVAGVAYEP
-606 GSISQWSDAAQHHN
+606 GSIGQWSDAAQHLY

>member
-1 MANIQNSVRDSLP
+1 MASVQNSVRDSLP

-24 DLGRLSRATVDPIRQ
+24 DLAKMGRSTIDPIRQ

-44 GSPGEQS
+44 GTPGEQS

-102 DTQFI
+102 DTNLTI
-107 WGDTDDNLYMAS
+107 TDSGTNLYMAF
-119 ATASNGTEWAYLC
+119 AMVGIQEYGYVCT
-132 AGSDLVASDDQFAT
+132 GSDVKPTDDSFT
-146 ATANALSG
+146 TTETPIS
-154 NPLGGDIIGAT
+154 NPAGGAIIG
-165 KTQSAIAS
+165 IAS
-173 DGTNVYVAGNGKI
+173 DGTNVYVASTAGNKVQKI
-186 QKVTANAVT
+186 SALAVT
-195 GTTANTDV
+195 GASANTDY
-203 WTLASVDGVWVAN
+203 WTLANVDGVWFAN

-235 PSTNADIASS
+235 PSDNADVASS

-252 WQTVVGTSV
+252 WETVVGTSV

-309 GYVILGTNKGF
+309 GYVVLGTNKGF
-320 RLATITGQGYL
+320 RLASITGQGYL

-345 FEPQGEHIWFGW
+345 FEPQGEHMWFGW

-388 YASDLMASGT
+388 YASDLMASGS
-398 GTDEDIQG
+398 GTDAAVQG
-406 VLTLTN
+406 VATFIRN
-412 NGTEMRVFSIKGKG
+412 DIEIRAFSISGKG
-426 VYREHATNYVT
+426 VYVEHATNYMA

-464 ALASG
+464 ALADG
-469 QSVVIQ
+469 QSIAIK

-484 TVTSD
+484 TVTSNTED
-489 TTNSLTPGIQP
+489 SLTPGIQP
-500 ILTSAE
+500 ILTSTE
-506 TNIDGEYLIPTIT
+506 GNIDGEYLIPTIT
-519 LNTTTVTATPTLYR
+519 LNATTVTATPTLYR

-539 PMPFVAEVLTLPV
+539 PMPFVAEVLSLPV

-557 TRYDERDVYQ
+557 VGYDKRDVYQ
-567 DVYDEYA
+567 DVYDEYSYLKA
-574 YIKSLLES
+574 LLES

-592 EEKTVYVSGVGYEP
+592 EEKTVYVAGVAYEP
-606 GSISQWSDAAQHHN
+606 GSINQWSDSAQHHN

>member
-1 MANIQNSVRDSLP
+1 MSTEQLRVRDALP
-14 IKLGERNYNI
+14 IKLGERTYNI
-24 DLGRLSRATVDPIRQ
+24 DLAKMGRSTIDPIRQ

-51 LNQAGVWKRTRNDWQ
+51 LNQAGVWKRTRTDWQ
-66 LGAGQRDGDTP
+66 LGAGQKDGDTP
-77 ESGPRQYYKST
+77 ESGLRQYYKST

-102 DTQFI
+102 DTEFI
-107 WGDTDDNLYMAS
+107 WGDTDNNLYMAS

-132 AGSDLVASDDQFAT
+132 AGSDVVASDDQFAT
-146 ATANALSG
+146 GTTIP
-154 NPLGGDIIGAT
+154 NPLGGAIIGAT
-165 KTQSAIAS
+165 ETQSAIAS
-173 DGTNVYVAGNGKI
+173 DGTNVYIAGNGKI
-186 QKVTANAVT
+186 QKITANAIT
-195 GTTANTDV
+195 GSVANTDV
-203 WTLASVDGVWVAN
+203 WTLTSVDGVWFAN
-216 GYLLASVADR
+216 GYLIASVGDR

-235 PSTNADIASS
+235 PSTNADIASDA
-245 SFNQVDS
+245 FNQVAS

-309 GYVILGTNKGF
+309 GYVVLGTNKGF
-320 RLATITGQGYL
+320 RLASITGQGYL
-331 SYGPRVNITNGVQV
+331 SYGPRVDITNGVQV
-345 FEPQGEHIWFGW
+345 FEPQGEHMWFGW
-357 KDYES
+357 KDYVS
-362 PFDPTTARGGLG
+362 PFDGTTRGGLG

-388 YASDLMASGT
+388 YASDLMASGS

-426 VYREHATNYVT
+426 VYREHASNYVT

-469 QSVVIQ
+469 QSVAIQ
-475 VESDDGNTG
+475 IESDDGNTG

-489 TTNSLTPGIQP
+489 TTDSLTPGIQP

-506 TNIDGEYLIPTIT
+506 ANIDGEYLIPTIT

-539 PMPFVAEVLTLPV
+539 PMPFVAEVITLPI
-552 ILTNH
+552 ILTNQ
-557 TRYDERDVYQ
+557 TQYDNRNVYQ
-567 DVYDEYA
+567 DVYDEYS
-574 YIKSLLES
+574 YIKALLES

-592 EEKTVYVSGVGYEP
+592 EDKTVYVAGVAYEP
-606 GSISQWSDAAQHHN
+606 GSISKWSDAAQHDT
-620 PYERYRWVDGVLTV
+620 PYDRYRWVDGVLTV
-634 QLITVQTGVTTYR
+634 QLTTVQTGVTTYR

>member
-1 MANIQNSVRDSLP
+1 MSSVQNSVRDSLP
-14 IKLGERNYNI
+14 IKLGERNYNV
-24 DLGRLSRATVDPIRQ
+24 DLAKMGRSTIDPIRQ

-66 LGAGQRDGDTP
+66 LGAGQQDGDTP

-88 GVNPWVKNELTLLK
+88 GIDPWTKNEITLLK
-102 DTQFI
+102 DTNLTI
-107 WGDTDDNLYMAS
+107 TDSGTNLYMAF
-119 ATASNGTEWAYLC
+119 AMVGVQEYGYVCT
-132 AGSDLVASDDQFAT
+132 GSDVKPTDDSFTTTET
-146 ATANALSG
+146 AIS
-154 NPLGGDIIGAT
+154 NPAGGAIIG
-165 KTQSAIAS
+165 IAS
-173 DGTNVYVAGNGKI
+173 DGTNVYVASTVGNKVQKI
-186 QKVTANAVT
+186 SALAVT
-195 GTTANTDV
+195 GSSANTDY
-203 WTLASVDGVWVAN
+203 WTLNNVDGVWVAN
-216 GYLLASVADR
+216 GYLIASVADR

-252 WQTVVGTSV
+252 WETVIGTSV

-309 GYVILGTNKGF
+309 GYVVLGTNKGF
-320 RLATITGQGYL
+320 RLASITGQGYL
-331 SYGPRVNITNGVQV
+331 SYGPRVDITNGVQV
-345 FEPQGEHIWFGW
+345 FEPQGEHMWFGW
-357 KDYES
+357 KNYDS
-362 PFDPTTARGGLG
+362 PFDGTTRGGLG

-388 YASDLMASGT
+388 YASDLMASGS
-398 GTDEDIQG
+398 GTDAAVQG
-406 VLTLTN
+406 VATFTRS
-412 NGTEMRVFSIKGKG
+412 GTEIRAFSISGKG
-426 VYREHATNYVT
+426 VYVEHATNYVT

-469 QSVVIQ
+469 QSVAIKVD
-475 VESDDGNTG
+475 SDDGNTG
-484 TVTSD
+484 TVTSNTED
-489 TTNSLTPGIQP
+489 SLTPGIQP
-500 ILTSAE
+500 ILTSTEA
-506 TNIDGEYLIPTIT
+506 NIDGEYLIPTIT

-539 PMPFVAEVLTLPV
+539 PMPFVAEVLSLPM

-557 TRYDERDVYQ
+557 VGYDKRDVYQ
-567 DVYDEYA
+567 DVYDEYS

-592 EEKTVYVSGVGYEP
+592 EEKTVYVAGVAYEP

>member
-1 MANIQNSVRDSLP
+1 MASVQNSVRDSLP
-14 IKLGERNYNI
+14 IKLGERTYNV
-24 DLGRLSRATVDPIRQ
+24 DLPRMGRSTIDPIRQ

-66 LGAGQRDGDTP
+66 LGAGQQDGDTP

-88 GVNPWVKNELTLLK
+88 GINPWVKNELSLLK
-102 DTQFI
+102 DTNLTI
-107 WGDTDDNLYMAS
+107 TDSGTNLYMAF
-119 ATASNGTEWAYLC
+119 AMVGTQEYGYVC
-132 AGSDLVASDDQFAT
+132 TGSDVKPTDDSFTTTET
-146 ATANALSG
+146 AIS
-154 NPLGGDIIGAT
+154 NPAGGAIIG
-165 KTQSAIAS
+165 IAS
-173 DGTNVYVAGNGKI
+173 DGTNVYVASTAGNKVQKI
-186 QKVTANAVT
+186 SALAVT
-195 GTTANTDV
+195 GSSANTDY
-203 WTLASVDGVWVAN
+203 WTLNNVDGVWVAN
-216 GYLLASVADR
+216 GYLIASVADR

-252 WQTVVGTSV
+252 WETVIGTSV

-309 GYVILGTNKGF
+309 GYVVLGTNKGF
-320 RLATITGQGYL
+320 RLASITGQGYL
-331 SYGPRVNITNGVQV
+331 SYGPRVDITNGVQV
-345 FEPQGEHIWFGW
+345 FEPQGEHMWFGW

-388 YASDLMASGT
+388 YASDLMASGS
-398 GTDEDIQG
+398 GTDAAVQG
-406 VLTLTN
+406 VATFTRS
-412 NGTEMRVFSIKGKG
+412 GTEIRAFSISGKG
-426 VYREHATNYVT
+426 VYVEHATNYVT

-442 EGKFRWGI
+442 EGRFRWGI

-469 QSVVIQ
+469 QSIAIK

-489 TTNSLTPGIQP
+489 TTDSLTPGIQP
-500 ILTSAE
+500 ILTSTEA
-506 TNIDGEYLIPTIT
+506 NIDGEYLVPTIT

-539 PMPFVAEVLTLPV
+539 PMPFVAEVLSLPM

-557 TRYDERDVYQ
+557 VGYDKRDVYQ
-567 DVYDEYA
+567 DVYDEYS

-592 EEKTVYVSGVGYEP
+592 EEKTVYVAGVAYEP
-606 GSISQWSDAAQHHN
+606 GSISKWSDAAQHHN

>member
-1 MANIQNSVRDSLP
+1 MAGIQDSVRDSLP

-24 DLGRLSRATVDPIRQ
+24 DLAKMGRSTIDPIRQ

-66 LGAGQRDGDTP
+66 LGAGQQDGDTP

-88 GVNPWVKNELTLLK
+88 GVNPWVKNELSLLK
-102 DTQFI
+102 DTNLTI
-107 WGDTDDNLYMAS
+107 TDSGTNLYMAF
-119 ATASNGTEWAYLC
+119 AMVGTQEYGYVC
-132 AGSDLVASDDQFAT
+132 TGSDVKPTDDSFTTTETAISNPASGA
-146 ATANALSG
+146 
-154 NPLGGDIIGAT
+154 IIG
-165 KTQSAIAS
+165 IAS
-173 DGTNVYVAGNGKI
+173 DGTNVYVASTAGNKVQKI
-186 QKVTANAVT
+186 SALAVT
-195 GTTANTDV
+195 GSSANTDY
-203 WTLASVDGVWVAN
+203 WTLTNVDGVWFAN

-235 PSTNADIASS
+235 PSANADIASD

-252 WQTVVGTSV
+252 WETVIGTSV

-295 LPQGEKILSMAEYL
+295 LPQGEKVLSMAEYL
-309 GYVILGTNKGF
+309 GYVVLGTNKGF
-320 RLATITGQGYL
+320 RLASITGQGYL
-331 SYGPRVNITNGVQV
+331 SYGPRVDITNGVQV
-345 FEPQGEHIWFGW
+345 FEPQGEHMWFGW
-357 KDYES
+357 KDYVS
-362 PFDPTTARGGLG
+362 PFDGTTRGGLG

-388 YASDLMASGT
+388 YASDLMASGS
-398 GTDEDIQG
+398 GTDAAVQG
-406 VLTLTN
+406 VATFTRS
-412 NGTEMRVFSIKGKG
+412 GTEIRAFSISGKG
-426 VYREHATNYVT
+426 VYVEHATNYVT

-442 EGKFRWGI
+442 EGRFRWGI

-464 ALASG
+464 ALADG
-469 QSVVIQ
+469 QSVAIK

-484 TVTSD
+484 TVTSNTED
-489 TTNSLTPGIQP
+489 SLTPGIQP
-500 ILTSAE
+500 ILTSDEA
-506 TNIDGEYLIPTIT
+506 NIDGEYLVPTIT

-539 PMPFVAEVLTLPV
+539 PMPFVAEVLSLPV

-557 TRYDERDVYQ
+557 TEYDKRDVYQ
-567 DVYDEYA
+567 DVYDEYS

-592 EEKTVYVSGVGYEP
+592 EEKTVYVAGVAYEP
-606 GSISQWSDAAQHHN
+606 GSIGQWSDAAQHLY

>member
-1 MANIQNSVRDSLP
+1 MSSVQNSVRDSLP
-14 IKLGERNYNI
+14 IKLGERNYNV
-24 DLGRLSRATVDPIRQ
+24 DLAKMGRSTIDPIRQ

-66 LGAGQRDGDTP
+66 LGAGQQDGDTP

-88 GVNPWVKNELTLLK
+88 GINPWVKNELSLLK
-102 DTQFI
+102 DTNLTI
-107 WGDTDDNLYMAS
+107 TDSGTNLYMAF
-119 ATASNGTEWAYLC
+119 AMVGTQEYGYVC
-132 AGSDLVASDDQFAT
+132 TGSDVKPTDDSFTTTET
-146 ATANALSG
+146 AIS
-154 NPLGGDIIGAT
+154 NPAGGAIIG
-165 KTQSAIAS
+165 IAS
-173 DGTNVYVAGNGKI
+173 DGTNVYVASTVGNKVQKI
-186 QKVTANAVT
+186 SALAVT
-195 GTTANTDV
+195 GSSANTDY
-203 WTLASVDGVWVAN
+203 WTLNNVDGVWVAN
-216 GYLLASVADR
+216 GYLIASVADR

-252 WQTVVGTSV
+252 WETVIGTSV

-309 GYVILGTNKGF
+309 GYVVLGTNKGF
-320 RLATITGQGYL
+320 RLASITGQGYL
-331 SYGPRVNITNGVQV
+331 SYGPRVDITNGVQV
-345 FEPQGEHIWFGW
+345 FEPQGEHVWFGW

-388 YASDLMASGT
+388 YASDLMASGS
-398 GTDEDIQG
+398 GTDAAVQG
-406 VLTLTN
+406 VATFTRS
-412 NGTEMRVFSIKGKG
+412 GTEIRAFSISGKG
-426 VYREHATNYVT
+426 VYVEHATNYVT

-442 EGKFRWGI
+442 EGRFRWGI

-469 QSVVIQ
+469 QSVAIKVD
-475 VESDDGNTG
+475 SDDGNTG
-484 TVTSD
+484 TVTSNTED
-489 TTNSLTPGIQP
+489 SLTPGIQP
-500 ILTSAE
+500 ILTSTEA
-506 TNIDGEYLIPTIT
+506 NIDGEYLIPTIT

-539 PMPFVAEVLTLPV
+539 PMPFVAEVLSLPM

-557 TRYDERDVYQ
+557 VGYDKRDVYQ
-567 DVYDEYA
+567 DVYDEYS

-592 EEKTVYVSGVGYEP
+592 EEKTVYVAGVAYEP

>member
-1 MANIQNSVRDSLP
+1 MASVQNSVRDSLP

-24 DLGRLSRATVDPIRQ
+24 DLAKMGRSTIDPIRQ

-44 GSPGEQS
+44 GTPGEQS

-102 DTQFI
+102 DTNLTI
-107 WGDTDDNLYMAS
+107 TDSGTNLYMAF
-119 ATASNGTEWAYLC
+119 AMVGIQEYGYVCTGSNVKPTDDSFTTTETPISNP
-132 AGSDLVASDDQFAT
+132 AGGA
-146 ATANALSG
+146 
-154 NPLGGDIIGAT
+154 IIG
-165 KTQSAIAS
+165 IAS
-173 DGTNVYVAGNGKI
+173 DGTNVYVASTAGNKVQKI
-186 QKVTANAVT
+186 SALAVT
-195 GTTANTDV
+195 GASANTDY
-203 WTLASVDGVWVAN
+203 WTLANVDGVWFAN

-235 PSTNADIASS
+235 PSDNADVASS

-252 WQTVVGTSV
+252 WETVVGTSV

-309 GYVILGTNKGF
+309 GYVVLGTNKGF
-320 RLATITGQGYL
+320 RLASITGQGYL

-345 FEPQGEHIWFGW
+345 FEPQGEHMWFGW
-357 KDYES
+357 KDYNS
-362 PFDPTTARGGLG
+362 PFDGTTRGGLG

-388 YASDLMASGT
+388 YASDLMASGS
-398 GTDEDIQG
+398 GTDAAVQG
-406 VLTLTN
+406 VATFTRN
-412 NGTEMRVFSIKGKG
+412 DIEIRAFSISGKG
-426 VYREHATNYVT
+426 VYVEHATNYMA
-437 TGSID
+437 TGSIE

-464 ALASG
+464 ALADG
-469 QSVVIQ
+469 QSIAIK

-484 TVTSD
+484 TVTSNTED
-489 TTNSLTPGIQP
+489 SLTPGIQP
-500 ILTSAE
+500 ILTSTE
-506 TNIDGEYLIPTIT
+506 GNIDGEYLIPTIT
-519 LNTTTVTATPTLYR
+519 LNATTVTATPTLYR

-539 PMPFVAEVLTLPV
+539 PMPFVAEVLSLPV

-557 TRYDERDVYQ
+557 VGYDKRDVYQ
-567 DVYDEYA
+567 DVYDEYSYLKA
-574 YIKSLLES
+574 LLES

-592 EEKTVYVSGVGYEP
+592 EEKTVYVAGVAYEP
-606 GSISQWSDAAQHHN
+606 GSINQWSDAAQHHN

>member
-1 MANIQNSVRDSLP
+1 MASVQNSVRDSLP

-24 DLGRLSRATVDPIRQ
+24 DLGKLSRATIDPIRQ

-66 LGAGQRDGDTP
+66 LGAGQQDGDTP

-88 GVNPWVKNELTLLK
+88 GIDPWTKNEITLLK
-102 DTQFI
+102 DTNLTI
-107 WGDTDDNLYMAS
+107 TDSGTNLYMAF
-119 ATASNGTEWAYLC
+119 AMVGVQEYGYVCT
-132 AGSDLVASDDQFAT
+132 GSDVKPTDDSFTTTET
-146 ATANALSG
+146 AIS
-154 NPLGGDIIGAT
+154 NPAGGAIIG
-165 KTQSAIAS
+165 IAS
-173 DGTNVYVAGNGKI
+173 DGTNVYVASTVGNKVQKI
-186 QKVTANAVT
+186 SALAVT
-195 GTTANTDV
+195 GSSANTDY
-203 WTLASVDGVWVAN
+203 WTLTNVDGVWVAN
-216 GYLLASVADR
+216 GYLIASVGDR

-252 WQTVVGTSV
+252 WETVIGTSV

-309 GYVILGTNKGF
+309 GYVVLGTNKGF
-320 RLATITGQGYL
+320 RLASITGQGYL
-331 SYGPRVNITNGVQV
+331 SYGPRVDITNGVQV
-345 FEPQGEHIWFGW
+345 FEPQGEHMWFGW

-388 YASDLMASGT
+388 YASDLMASGS
-398 GTDEDIQG
+398 GTDAAVQG
-406 VLTLTN
+406 VATFTRS
-412 NGTEMRVFSIKGKG
+412 GTEIRAFSISGKG
-426 VYREHATNYVT
+426 VYVEHATNYVT

-442 EGKFRWGI
+442 EGRFRWGI

-469 QSVVIQ
+469 QSIAIK

-489 TTNSLTPGIQP
+489 TTDSLTPGIQP
-500 ILTSAE
+500 ILTSTEA
-506 TNIDGEYLIPTIT
+506 NIDGEYLVPTIT

-539 PMPFVAEVLTLPV
+539 PMPFVAEVLSLPM

-557 TRYDERDVYQ
+557 VGYDKRDVYQ
-567 DVYDEYA
+567 DVYDEYS

-592 EEKTVYVSGVGYEP
+592 EEKTVYVAGVAYEP

>member
-1 MANIQNSVRDSLP
+1 MSTEQLRVRDALP
-14 IKLGERNYNI
+14 VKLGERTYNI
-24 DLGRLSRATVDPIRQ
+24 DLAKMGRATIDPIRQ

-88 GVNPWVKNELTLLK
+88 GINPWVKNELSLLK
-102 DTQFI
+102 DTNLTI
-107 WGDTDDNLYMAS
+107 TDSGTNLYMAF
-119 ATASNGTEWAYLC
+119 AMVGTQEYGYVC
-132 AGSDLVASDDQFAT
+132 TGSDVKPTDDSFTTTET
-146 ATANALSG
+146 AIS
-154 NPLGGDIIGAT
+154 NPAGGAIIG
-165 KTQSAIAS
+165 IAS
-173 DGTNVYVAGNGKI
+173 DGTNVYVASTDGNKVQKI
-186 QKVTANAVT
+186 SALAVT
-195 GTTANTDV
+195 GASANTDY
-203 WTLASVDGVWVAN
+203 WTLPNVDGVWFAN
-216 GYLLASVADR
+216 GYLLASVADK

-235 PSTNADIASS
+235 PSDNADIASS

-252 WQTVVGTSV
+252 WETVIGTSV

-309 GYVILGTNKGF
+309 GYVVLGTNKGF
-320 RLATITGQGYL
+320 RLASITGQGYL
-331 SYGPRVNITNGVQV
+331 SYGPRVDITNGVQV
-345 FEPQGEHIWFGW
+345 FEPQGEHMWFGW
-357 KDYES
+357 KDYDS
-362 PFDPTTARGGLG
+362 PFDDTDRGGLG

-388 YASDLMASGT
+388 YASDLMASGS
-398 GTDEDIQG
+398 GTDAAVQG
-406 VLTLTN
+406 VATFTRS
-412 NGTEMRVFSIKGKG
+412 GTEIRAFSISGKG
-426 VYREHATNYVT
+426 VYVEHATNYVT

-469 QSVVIQ
+469 QSIAIQ
-475 VESDDGNTG
+475 IESDDGNTG

-489 TTNSLTPGIQP
+489 TTDSLTPGIQP
-500 ILTSAE
+500 ILTSTEA
-506 TNIDGEYLIPTIT
+506 NIDGEYLIPTIT

-539 PMPFVAEVLTLPV
+539 PMPFVAEVITLPI
-552 ILTNH
+552 ILTNQ
-557 TRYDERDVYQ
+557 TQYDNRNVYQ
-567 DVYDEYA
+567 DVYDEYS
-574 YIKSLLES
+574 YIKALLES

-587 FKMGA
+587 FIMGA
-592 EEKTVYVSGVGYEP
+592 EDKTVYVAGVAYEP
-606 GSISQWSDAAQHHN
+606 GAISKWSDAAQHDA
-620 PYERYRWVDGVLTV
+620 PYDRYRWVDGVLTV
-634 QLITVQTGVTTYR
+634 QLTTVQTGVTTYR

>member
-1 MANIQNSVRDSLP
+1 MAGIQDSVRDSLP

-24 DLGRLSRATVDPIRQ
+24 DLAKMGRSTIDPIRQ

-66 LGAGQRDGDTP
+66 LGAGQKDGDTP

-88 GVNPWVKNELTLLK
+88 GINPWVKNELTLLK
-102 DTQFI
+102 DTNLTI
-107 WGDTDDNLYMAS
+107 TDSGTNLYMAF
-119 ATASNGTEWAYLC
+119 AMVGTQEYGYVC
-132 AGSDLVASDDQFAT
+132 TGSDVKPTDDSFTTTET
-146 ATANALSG
+146 AIS
-154 NPLGGDIIGAT
+154 NPAGGAIIG
-165 KTQSAIAS
+165 IAS
-173 DGTNVYVAGNGKI
+173 DGTNVYVASTNGNIVQKI
-186 QKVTANAVT
+186 SALAVT
-195 GTTANTDV
+195 GSSANTDY
-203 WTLASVDGVWVAN
+203 WTLTNVDGVWFAN
-216 GYLLASVADR
+216 GYLLASVEDR

-235 PSTNADIASS
+235 PSDNADIASS

-252 WQTVVGTSV
+252 WETVIGTSV

-309 GYVILGTNKGF
+309 GYVVLGTNKGF
-320 RLATITGQGYL
+320 RLASITGQGYL
-331 SYGPRVNITNGVQV
+331 SYGPRVDITNGVQV
-345 FEPQGEHIWFGW
+345 FEPQGEHMWFGW
-357 KDYES
+357 KDYDS
-362 PFDPTTARGGLG
+362 PFDGTTRGGLG

-388 YASDLMASGT
+388 YASDLMASGS
-398 GTDEDIQG
+398 GTDAAVQG
-406 VLTLTN
+406 VATFTRS
-412 NGTEMRVFSIKGKG
+412 GTEIRAFSISGKG
-426 VYREHATNYVT
+426 VYVEHATNYVT

-442 EGKFRWGI
+442 EGRFRWGI

-469 QSVVIQ
+469 QSVAIKVD
-475 VESDDGNTG
+475 SDDGNTG
-484 TVTSD
+484 TVTSNTED
-489 TTNSLTPGIQP
+489 SLTPGIQA
-500 ILTSAE
+500 ILTSDEA
-506 TNIDGEYLIPTIT
+506 NIDGEYLIPTIT

-539 PMPFVAEVLTLPV
+539 PMPFVAEVLSLPV

-557 TRYDERDVYQ
+557 TEYDKRDVYQ
-567 DVYDEYA
+567 DVYDEYS

-592 EEKTVYVSGVGYEP
+592 EEKTVYVAGVAYEP
-606 GSISQWSDAAQHHN
+606 GSIGQWSDAAQHLY

>member
-1 MANIQNSVRDSLP
+1 MAGIQDSVRDSLP

-24 DLGRLSRATVDPIRQ
+24 DLAKMGRSTIDPIRQ

-88 GVNPWVKNELTLLK
+88 GINPWVKNELTLLK
-102 DTQFI
+102 DTNLTI
-107 WGDTDDNLYMAS
+107 TDSGTNLYMAF
-119 ATASNGTEWAYLC
+119 AMVGTQEYGYVC
-132 AGSDLVASDDQFAT
+132 TGSDVKPTDDSFTTTET
-146 ATANALSG
+146 AIS
-154 NPLGGDIIGAT
+154 NPAGGAIIG
-165 KTQSAIAS
+165 IAS
-173 DGTNVYVAGNGKI
+173 DGTNVYVASTAGNKVQKI
-186 QKVTANAVT
+186 SALAVT
-195 GTTANTDV
+195 GSSANTDY
-203 WTLASVDGVWVAN
+203 WTLTNVDGVWVAN

-235 PSTNADIASS
+235 PSDNADIASS

-252 WQTVVGTSV
+252 WETVIGTSV

-309 GYVILGTNKGF
+309 GYVVLGTNKGF
-320 RLATITGQGYL
+320 RLASITGQGYL
-331 SYGPRVNITNGVQV
+331 SYGPRVDITNGVQV
-345 FEPQGEHIWFGW
+345 FEPQGEHMWFGW
-357 KDYES
+357 KDYDS
-362 PFDPTTARGGLG
+362 PFDGTTRGGLG

-388 YASDLMASGT
+388 YASDLMASGS
-398 GTDEDIQG
+398 GTDAAVQG
-406 VLTLTN
+406 VATFTRS
-412 NGTEMRVFSIKGKG
+412 GTEIRAFSISGKG
-426 VYREHATNYVT
+426 VYVEHATNYVT

-442 EGKFRWGI
+442 EGRFRWGI

-469 QSVVIQ
+469 QSVAIKVD
-475 VESDDGNTG
+475 SDDGNTG
-484 TVTSD
+484 TVTSS
-489 TTNSLTPGIQP
+489 TTDSLTPGIQP

-506 TNIDGEYLIPTIT
+506 ANIDGEYLIPTIT

-539 PMPFVAEVLTLPV
+539 PMPFVAEVLSLPV

-557 TRYDERDVYQ
+557 TEYDKRDVYQ
-567 DVYDEYA
+567 DVYDEYS

-592 EEKTVYVSGVGYEP
+592 EEKTVYVAGVAYEP
-606 GSISQWSDAAQHHN
+606 GSIGQWSDAAQHLY